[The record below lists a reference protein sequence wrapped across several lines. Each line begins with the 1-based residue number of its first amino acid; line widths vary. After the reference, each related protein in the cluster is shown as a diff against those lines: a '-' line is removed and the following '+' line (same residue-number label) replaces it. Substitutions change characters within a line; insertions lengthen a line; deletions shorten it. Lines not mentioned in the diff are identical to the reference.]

1 MIQFL
6 LLTAFALH
14 PQFIEVDLSV
24 TINGKKLNH
33 IKALS
38 EVGKKSVF
46 KQKFDNNLVVI
57 EMTPNVENGDELHVA
72 FKVVENKKILSTAEV
87 ITFDQQEASI
97 EIGDNTSGEVGFLL
111 TSKIL

>member
-6 LLTAFALH
+6 LLTAFALN

-24 TINGKKLNH
+24 TINGKKLSP

-38 EVGKKSVF
+38 EAGKTSVF
-46 KQKFDNNLVVI
+46 RQKFDNKLVVI
-57 EMTPNVENGDELHVA
+57 EMTPNVKNGDELHVS
-72 FKVVENKKILSTAEV
+72 FRVVENKKLLSTAEV

-97 EIGDNTSGEVGFLL
+97 EIGDSSGEVGFLL
-111 TSKIL
+111 SSKIL